1 MSDLNPSLPAP
12 ETEYLPAE
20 VYVVRPPH
28 PRYWLHILLFVATIF
43 TTLVVGAKMEFDFLN
58 NVPPFVHG
66 DETLPLFPVGWAL
79 HEPSRL
85 LLGIPFSATLLLI
98 LLAHEMGH
106 YLYCRYYGVYATLP
120 FFIPAP
126 TLIGTLGAVIRIRSP
141 IRSRCALFDI
151 GIAGPIAG
159 FTVALIVLVIA
170 MNHSRVMP
178 GVMANSDVEMGY
190 PLIFHLLWT
199 VLPLA
204 DVHGG
209 SSALQDIYF
218 HPTAIAAWV
227 GMFATALNLL
237 PGGQL
242 DGGHIVFALNPR
254 AHRIVSRLT
263 ILALIPMAFYFW
275 AGWLLWAILLRISGM
290 RHPMVEEWP
299 GVTPG
304 RRWLAAFALLMM
316 VVTLT
321 PGTVRAQLVATG
333 GSRYTRAIDFV
344 APRLAGCR
352 AGVSP
357 ALKCRQDAGASRAS
371 PPRPWPSSPG
381 RAHRQRLPG
390 PQSTGGLQPVS
401 WAGGRRKERPHRCR
415 PRRRQ
420 KR

>member
-1 MSDLNPSLPAP
+1 MSDPTRPFPGPTA
-12 ETEYLPAE
+12 EYLPAE
-20 VYVVRPPH
+20 VHVISPPS
-28 PRYWLHILLFVATIF
+28 PRYALHLLLFLATIF
-43 TTLVVGAKMEFDFLN
+43 TTLVVGAKMQFDFAHNL
-58 NVPPFVHG
+58 PPFVHG
-66 DETLPLFPVGWAL
+66 DEMLPLFPVGWAL

-159 FTVALIVLVIA
+159 FLVALTVLAIA
-170 MNHSRVMP
+170 MPHSRVMP
-178 GVMANSDVEMGY
+178 GVMADSDIQMGY
-190 PLIFHLLWT
+190 PLIFRIVWA

-204 DVHGG
+204 DMHGG
-209 SSALQDIYF
+209 SASMRDIYF

-242 DGGHIVFALNPR
+242 DGGHIVFALSPR
-254 AHRIVSRLT
+254 AHRPVSRLT

-275 AGWLLWAILLRISGM
+275 AGWLVWAILLRISGM

-299 GVTPG
+299 GVSRG
-304 RRWLAAFALLMM
+304 RRWLAAFGLLMM
-316 VVTLT
+316 ILTLT
-321 PGTVRAQLVATG
+321 P
-333 GSRYTRAIDFV
+333 
-344 APRLAGCR
+344 APFAHSSL
-352 AGVSP
+352 
-357 ALKCRQDAGASRAS
+357 RQVVQELRSNR
-371 PPRPWPSSPG
+371 
-381 RAHRQRLPG
+381 
-390 PQSTGGLQPVS
+390 
-401 WAGGRRKERPHRCR
+401 
-415 PRRRQ
+415 
-420 KR
+420 